1 MVVTLI
7 IIVFKWLKTAANTL
21 VELKRK
27 ELRHKMAK
35 QKSSNTSDENEQPPK
50 SAGDKKDD

>member
-1 MVVTLI
+1 MTLI

-27 ELRHKMAK
+27 ELRQKIAK
-35 QKSSNTSDENEQPPK
+35 NKAENKSEEKNDSQKSPEL
-50 SAGDKKDD
+50 KKDD